1 MKRPL
6 LLAAVL
12 VLLHQS
18 PAMCQWYDVES
29 GAPVADSSWR
39 KTKDGFGAVLV
50 VTDEFNSS
58 RKEWV
63 NSDGSALPAIHV
75 ANSIRRGDVVL
86 VPVFFTHTEGVEG
99 PVQPEV
105 GYRILQPDGSIVSEM
120 PFRSAWGKETTE
132 AGEIYI
138 CHVALKFFVEP
149 EEPLGGYFIIAN
161 CRQNQLSAA
170 VTLTQRIEVTK

>member
-58 RKEWV
+58 RL
-63 NSDGSALPAIHV
+63 GV
-75 ANSIRRGDVVL
+75 AGN
-86 VPVFFTHTEGVEG
+86 P
-99 PVQPEV
+99 
-105 GYRILQPDGSIVSEM
+105 
-120 PFRSAWGKETTE
+120 
-132 AGEIYI
+132 
-138 CHVALKFFVEP
+138 
-149 EEPLGGYFIIAN
+149 
-161 CRQNQLSAA
+161 CRQFDKAGGRCSGPGLFHAY
-170 VTLTQRIEVTK
+170 RRC